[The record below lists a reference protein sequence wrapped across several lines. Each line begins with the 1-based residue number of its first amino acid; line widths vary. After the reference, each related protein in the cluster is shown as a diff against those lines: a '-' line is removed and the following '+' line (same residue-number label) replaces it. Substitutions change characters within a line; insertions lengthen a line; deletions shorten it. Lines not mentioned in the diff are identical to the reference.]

1 MDVKDFLIYERED
14 IKELCQLWLWMIG
27 LGGHEAG
34 MMLPERDEAE
44 PLGAQELDREL
55 RLDWPQNLTL

>member
-1 MDVKDFLIYERED
+1 MKGKTSKSSVSFD
-14 IKELCQLWLWMIG
+14 WMVG